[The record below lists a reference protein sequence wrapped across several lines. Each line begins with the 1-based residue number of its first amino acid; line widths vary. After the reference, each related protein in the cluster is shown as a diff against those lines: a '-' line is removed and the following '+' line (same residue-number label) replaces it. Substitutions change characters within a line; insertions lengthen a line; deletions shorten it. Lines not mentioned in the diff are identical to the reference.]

1 MNRVYPP
8 DRPLNDAER
17 DRMDA
22 MLSRFRS
29 ESAMNNAEEIDGF
42 FAALICSPE
51 TAKPSQYLSEIWGG
65 EMADDEAFDDRQE
78 LQDFLS
84 LLMRHWNS
92 IVCILEKGEIF
103 GPLLFQDEEGTA
115 HGNDWARGFMRGVS
129 FHHESWKEL
138 INDEEHGGPLIP
150 IMILAHEHD
159 PDPEMRPYKDN
170 VDAELREKLI
180 LGIAGAVT
188 AIYRYFAPQ
197 RRRMAAGLG
206 AEGTANRQA
215 KLKIGRNDP
224 CRCGSGKKYK
234 HCCGKAT
241 L

>member
-1 MNRVYPP
+1 MSPP
-8 DRPLNDAER
+8 QQDRPLNDAER

-29 ESAMNNAEEIDGF
+29 EFAMNNAEEIDGF

-51 TAKPSQYLSEIWGG
+51 TAKPSQYLPEIWGG
-65 EMADDEAFDDRQE
+65 EMADDEAFDGRQE

-115 HGNDWARGFMRGVS
+115 HGNDWAHGFMRGVR

-138 INDEEHGGPLIP
+138 LDDEEHGGPLIP

-170 VDAELREKLI
+170 IDAELRERLI
-180 LGIAGAVT
+180 LGISGAVT
-188 AIYRYFAPQ
+188 AIYRYFAPKRQ
-197 RRRMAAGLG
+197 RMAAGLG
-206 AEGTANRQA
+206 SERTAYRQGER
-215 KLKIGRNDP
+215 KIGRNDP
-224 CRCGSGKKYK
+224 CPCGSGKKYK
-234 HCCGKAT
+234 HCCGKAA

>member
-1 MNRVYPP
+1 MSPP
-8 DRPLNDAER
+8 QQDRPLNDAER

-51 TAKPSQYLSEIWGG
+51 TAKPSQYLPEIWGG
-65 EMADDEAFDDRQE
+65 EMADDEAFDGRQE

-115 HGNDWARGFMRGVS
+115 HGNDWAHGFMRGVR

-138 INDEEHGGPLIP
+138 LDDEEHGGPLIP

-170 VDAELREKLI
+170 IDAELRERLI
-180 LGIAGAVT
+180 LGISGAVT
-188 AIYRYFAPQ
+188 AIYRYFAPKRQ
-197 RRRMAAGLG
+197 RMAAGLDS
-206 AEGTANRQA
+206 ERTAYRQGER
-215 KLKIGRNDP
+215 KIGRNDP
-224 CRCGSGKKYK
+224 CPCGSGKKYK
-234 HCCGKAT
+234 HCCGKAA

>member
-1 MNRVYPP
+1 MSPP
-8 DRPLNDAER
+8 QQDRPLNDAEC
-17 DRMDA
+17 DRINA
-22 MLSRFRS
+22 MLSRFHS
-29 ESAMNNAEEIDGF
+29 EYAMNNAEEIDGF

-51 TAKPSQYLSEIWGG
+51 IAKPSQYLPEIWGG
-65 EMADDEAFDDRQE
+65 EMADDEAFADRKE
-78 LQDFLS
+78 AQDFLS

-103 GPLLFQDEEGTA
+103 GPLLFQNEEDTA

-138 INDEEHGGPLIP
+138 LDDEEHGGPLIP

-170 VDAELREKLI
+170 IDAELRDKLI
-180 LGIAGAVT
+180 LGISGAVT
-188 AIYRYFAPQ
+188 AIYRYFAPL
-197 RRRMAAGLG
+197 RRMMAAELG
-206 AEGTANRQA
+206 AERTAHRQA
-215 KLKIGRNDP
+215 ERKIGRNDP
-224 CRCGSGKKYK
+224 CPCGSGKKYK
-234 HCCGKAT
+234 HCCGKAA